1 MYSAEERELY
11 FISLVNKL
19 KMSVAIEGIIQLGS
33 GVTGYKDKYSD
44 IDLMVSS
51 AVAVESAK
59 ESVIQALEDL
69 GSFFVKEVTLQ
80 KGIYLLIAFLEN
92 GLELNV
98 SVLAT
103 NDLNVKSPLWKIVFD
118 RSGQVERK
126 MMDEHRQFIE
136 KTVKYKIDDDITF
149 KFLYF
154 RKKCNIEIKRNNKI
168 YALQMLEE
176 MRKLTLLVQA
186 FNEEKKLHQF
196 KAYETLD
203 SNFINKFLG
212 TYPKN
217 TTKAAVI
224 ESADEIKELFFFI
237 LKESSFKPNDKKY
250 QLLMDE

>member
-1 MYSAEERELY
+1 MYSSEERELY

-19 KMSVAIEGIIQLGS
+19 KQSVSIEGIIQLGS
-33 GVTGYKDKYSD
+33 GVTGYRDKYSD
-44 IDLMVSS
+44 IDLMVST

-59 ESVIQALEDL
+59 EIIIQTLEEL
-69 GSFFVKEVTLQ
+69 GSFFIKEVTLQ
-80 KGIYLLIAFLEN
+80 EGIYLLIAFLKN

-118 RSGQVERK
+118 RSGLVERK
-126 MMDEHRQFIE
+126 MIDEHRQFIE
-136 KTVKYKIDDDITF
+136 KPIKYKIDNDIVF

-154 RKKCNIEIKRNNKI
+154 RKKCNIEVKRNNII

-176 MRKLTLLVQA
+176 MRKLTLIVQA

-196 KAYETLD
+196 KAYETLE
-203 SNFINKFLG
+203 SNFINSFLD

-217 TTKAAVI
+217 TTKEAVI
-224 ESADEIKELFFFI
+224 ESADEIKDLFFFI
-237 LKESSFKPNDKKY
+237 LKESPFKPNDENY
-250 QLLMDE
+250 HLLMNE